1 MAFIPK
7 TNFPY
12 REHPLRTVRRLTD
25 QALDDLGGLVARTE
39 STDADGVPRRKVRMV
54 LLQALYGLRTDA
66 ETAEQ
71 LRVDDDCRGF
81 VGLDVADPSPSAAD
95 CATARRLV
103 LGILGFGEYLCVLL
117 ELLER
122 RGLLADARFA
132 PDGGLLQPAPAAG
145 VMRAP
150 GR

>member
-1 MAFIPK
+1 MFRRSRVSRAAALAVGGFAVLA
-7 TNFPY
+7 TGAWAQGDQ
-12 REHPLRTVRRLTD
+12 RVEVTGSMLR
-25 QALDDLGGLVARTE
+25 
-39 STDADGVPRRKVRMV
+39 
-54 LLQALYGLRTDA
+54 RTDA

-132 PDGGLLQPAPAAG
+132 PDAGLLQPAPAAG
-145 VMRAP
+145 VTRVP
-150 GR
+150 QPDVSRPVDND